1 MMKQFLLFPSFFFLS
16 LLLHAQDGTKIGQT
30 IYPDLH
36 LKKTT
41 EKIVLDGQLNEAA
54 WFAAA
59 GASDFWQFFP
69 SDSARAGGET
79 EIYMTYDENNL
90 YVAVKCYSSS
100 NQFLIPTLKRD
111 YSFRNSDNISIL
123 FDTYNDQT
131 NAYLF
136 GMNPEGVRREALIS
150 SGGRDRS
157 AFDGSWDNK
166 WDGEA
171 KKYEN
176 YWIAEFAIPFKT
188 IRFTEGST
196 RWRFNAY
203 RNDTQIN
210 EITSWVNIPRN
221 NILMDL
227 TYMGNMIW
235 DEPLQ
240 KPKTNISV
248 IPYTAGSVI
257 RDFENLDE
265 TKAVTDFSFGGD
277 AKIAVTSGLNLDLT
291 VNPDFSQVEVDQQV
305 TNLDRFEIFFP
316 EKRQFFLENADL
328 FGSFGPSRVNPFFS
342 RRIGVAIDTATGQN
356 VQNKIL
362 YGARL
367 SGKLN
372 DKLRVG
378 LLNMQTAKQLDN
390 DLPSFNY
397 TVAAVEQR
405 VFKRSNIAF
414 MAVNKQAINAED
426 FSSSLNEYNRVAGL
440 EYRLAS
446 ADNRWIGKSNYF
458 QAFTPSEDKTDK
470 FTHFTQL
477 VYNRRKYRIEWAHLY
492 VGDGYDAEVG
502 FVPRKDILL
511 LSPELSLNFYP
522 KKGTI
527 SEHNVGFDARWIY
540 KVGKDDN
547 LIQQDFGLAD
557 MGLEFFWRFNF
568 RSTARL
574 SANVDYNR
582 ILLLSDFDPTRIQ
595 SDEIFLPAGSVHK
608 FTTFS
613 LNYNSSQFN
622 LFEWELEPTVGQFYN
637 GFRAGLQGS
646 FTYKYPPF
654 GFVSLDYS
662 YNHIELDAPFE
673 SADLWLVGPRIDLTF
688 SKKVFLTTFIQYNN
702 QFDNLNI
709 NARFQWRF
717 KPVSDFFLVYTD
729 NYITNPF
736 DQFGVRNRAI
746 VAKLTYWLNL

>member
-1 MMKQFLLFPSFFFLS
+1 MKQLFLSTQFFFFCLF
-16 LLLHAQDGTKIGQT
+16 LYAQDGTKIGQT
-30 IYPDLH
+30 IYPDIH

-41 EKIVLDGQLNEAA
+41 EKIILDGQLNEAA

-59 GASDFWQFFP
+59 GISDFWQFFP
-69 SDSARAGGET
+69 TDSSKAGGET
-79 EIYMTYDENNL
+79 EIYMTYDEEYL
-90 YVAVKCYSSS
+90 YVATKCYSSA
-100 NQFLIPTLKRD
+100 NNFFIPTLKRD

-150 SGGRDRS
+150 SGGRERS

-196 RWRFNAY
+196 QWRFNAY

-227 TYMGNMIW
+227 TYMGNMVW

-257 RDFENLDE
+257 RDFENPTE
-265 TKAVTDFSFGGD
+265 TKATTDFSFGGD

-291 VNPDFSQVEVDQQV
+291 VNPDFSQVEVDRQV

-316 EKRQFFLENADL
+316 ERRQFFLENADL
-328 FGSFGPSRVNPFFS
+328 FGSFGPSRANPFFS

-356 VQNKIL
+356 IQNKIL

-405 VFKRSNIAF
+405 VFKRSNLAF
-414 MAVNKQAINAED
+414 MAVNKQAINADD
-426 FSSSLNEYNRVAGL
+426 FSSSFNQYNRVAGL

-446 ADNRWIGKSNYF
+446 GDNRWVGKSNYF
-458 QAFTPSEDKTDK
+458 QAFTPSEKSHK

-477 VYNRRKYRIEWAHLY
+477 IYNRRKYRLEWAHLY
-492 VGDGYDAEVG
+492 IGDGYDAEVG

-511 LSPELSLNFYP
+511 ISPEAALNFYP
-522 KKGTI
+522 KNGAI
-527 SEHNVGFDARWIY
+527 SEHNIGFDARWIF

-547 LIQQDFGLAD
+547 LVQQDFGLAD
-557 MGLEFFWRFNF
+557 TGVEFFWRASF
-568 RSTARL
+568 RSTAML
-574 SANVDYNR
+574 TANLDYSR
-582 ILLLSDFDPTRIQ
+582 VLLLRDFDPTRIQ
-595 SDEIFLPAGSVHK
+595 SDDIFLSAGSIHK

-622 LFEWELEPTVGQFYN
+622 RFEWELEPSIGQFYN
-637 GFRAGLQGS
+637 GFRTGLEGS

-662 YNHIELDAPFE
+662 YNHIKLDEPFE
-673 SADLWLVGPRIDLTF
+673 TANLWLVGPRIDLTF

-729 NYITNPF
+729 NYLTNPF

>member
-1 MMKQFLLFPSFFFLS
+1 MKQFLLFFSVFFFFGLS
-16 LLLHAQDGTKIGQT
+16 LQAQDGAKIGQT
-30 IYPDLH
+30 IYPDIH

-54 WFAAA
+54 WFVGAS
-59 GASDFWQFFP
+59 ASDFWQFFP
-69 SDSARAGGET
+69 TDSAKAGGET
-79 EIYMTYDENNL
+79 EIYMTYDEEYL
-90 YVAVKCYSSS
+90 YIAAKCYSSS
-100 NQFLIPTLKRD
+100 NQFLTPSLKRD
-111 YSFRNSDNISIL
+111 YGFRNSDNISIL

-131 NAYLF
+131 NAFLF

-171 KKYEN
+171 KIYEN

-196 RWRFNAY
+196 RWRFNSY

-235 DEPLQ
+235 EEPLK

-257 RDFENLDE
+257 RDFENADQ
-265 TKAVTDFSFGGD
+265 TKAATDFSFGGD

-316 EKRQFFLENADL
+316 ERRQFFLENADL

-378 LLNMQTAKQLDN
+378 LLNMQTAKQLEN

-414 MAVNKQAINAED
+414 MGVNKQAINADE
-426 FSSSLNEYNRVAGL
+426 FSSSFNKYNRVAGL

-446 ADNRWIGKSNYF
+446 SDNRWIGKSNYF
-458 QAFTPSEDKTDK
+458 RAFTPSDKADK

-477 VYNRRKYRIEWAHLY
+477 VYNRRKYRAEWAHLY

-511 LSPELSLNFYP
+511 LSPEFALNFYP
-522 KKGTI
+522 KTGAI
-527 SEHNVGFDARWIY
+527 SEHNVGVDVRWIY
-540 KVGKDDN
+540 KIGKDDN
-547 LIQQDFGLAD
+547 LIQPDFGLAD
-557 MGLEFFWRFNF
+557 MGVEFFWRFQF
-568 RSTARL
+568 KSTANL
-574 SANVDYNR
+574 TANIDYNR
-582 ILLLSDFDPTRIQ
+582 VLLLSDFDPTRIQ
-595 SDEIFLPAGSVHK
+595 SDDIFLSAGSIHK
-608 FTTFS
+608 FTTFGLRYS
-613 LNYNSSQFN
+613 SSQFN
-622 LFEWELEPTVGQFYN
+622 LFEWELRPTVGQFYN
-637 GFRAGLQGS
+637 GFRAGLRGS

-662 YNHIELDAPFE
+662 YNHIKLDEPFE
-673 SADLWLVGPRIDLTF
+673 TADLWLVGPRIDLTF

>member
-1 MMKQFLLFPSFFFLS
+1 MMKPVLFLSLFISLS
-16 LLLHAQDGTKIGQT
+16 LLLPAQEGTKIGQRT
-30 IYPDLH
+30 YPDIQ

-41 EKIVLDGQLNEAA
+41 EEIILDGILNEAV
-54 WFAAA
+54 WLKA
-59 GASDFWQFFP
+59 GAAKGFWQFFP
-69 SDSARAGGET
+69 ADSSKAGADT

-90 YVAVKCYSSS
+90 YVAAKCYSAA
-100 NQFLIPTLKRD
+100 NQFLIPSLKRD
-111 YSFRNSDNISIL
+111 YSFRNSDNLSLL

-131 NAYLF
+131 NAFLF

-150 SGGRDRS
+150 SGGRERG
-157 AFDGSWDNK
+157 AFDDSWDNK

-171 KKYEN
+171 KIYEN

-188 IRFTEGST
+188 IRYTEGSI

-210 EITSWVNIPRN
+210 EITSWINIPQN
-221 NILMDL
+221 YILMDL
-227 TYMGNMIW
+227 TYMGNMVW
-235 DEPLQ
+235 DEPLK

-248 IPYTAGSVI
+248 IPYTAGSAI
-257 RDFENLDE
+257 RDFEDVTE
-265 TKAVTDFSFGGD
+265 TKATTDFSFGGD

-305 TNLDRFEIFFP
+305 TNLDRFELFFP
-316 EKRQFFLENADL
+316 ERRQFFLENADL
-328 FGSFGPSRVNPFFS
+328 FGSFGPSRANPFFS

-356 VQNKIL
+356 IQNRIL

-372 DKLRVG
+372 NKLRVG

-397 TVAAVEQR
+397 TVAAVEQQ

-414 MAVNKQAINAED
+414 MGVNKQAINTED
-426 FSSSLNEYNRVAGL
+426 FSGSFNKYNRVAGV

-446 ADNRWIGKSNYF
+446 GDNRWVGKTNYF
-458 QAFTPSEDKTDK
+458 QAFTPSDKSHK
-470 FTHFTQL
+470 FTHFTQI
-477 VYNRRKYRIEWAHLY
+477 VNNRRKYRLEWAHLFI
-492 VGDGYDAEVG
+492 GEGYDAEVG

-511 LSPELSLNFYP
+511 VSPEAALNFYP
-522 KKGTI
+522 KSGVL

-540 KVGKDDN
+540 KVGEDDN
-547 LIQQDFGLAD
+547 EVQPDFGLAD
-557 MGLEFFWRFNF
+557 AGVEFFWRFNF
-568 RSTARL
+568 KSTANL
-574 SANVDYNR
+574 TVNVDYSR
-582 ILLLSDFDPTRIQ
+582 ILLLNDFDPTRIQ
-595 SDEIFLPAGSVHK
+595 ADDIFLPAGSVHK
-608 FTTFS
+608 FTTFG
-613 LNYNSSQFN
+613 LRYSSNQFN
-622 LFEWELEPTVGQFYN
+622 LFEWDINPTIGQFYN

-662 YNHIELDAPFE
+662 YNHIKLDEPFE
-673 SADLWLVGPRIDLTF
+673 AANLWLIGPRIDLTF

-729 NYITNPF
+729 NYLTNPF